1 MERLASVIWKELIH
15 DMKAVS
21 GSVSPED
28 STESF
33 NRLGTLSIVSAVGNI
48 GYVRAQLINNL
59 VGILKLLWRKI
70 GVIAVSYTHL
80 DVYKRQRLPE
90 RSGWPFSF
98 LFAALRSL

>member
-70 GVIAVSYTHL
+70 GLIENPVIL
-80 DVYKRQRLPE
+80 
-90 RSGWPFSF
+90 FSEF
-98 LFAALRSL
+98 VFVTKNFHG

>member
-15 DMKAVS
+15 DMKAVY

-70 GVIAVSYTHL
+70 GVIENPVIL
-80 DVYKRQRLPE
+80 
-90 RSGWPFSF
+90 FSEF
-98 LFAALRSL
+98 VFVTKNFHG

>member
-70 GVIAVSYTHL
+70 GVIENPVILLSEFVFVTKNFH
-80 DVYKRQRLPE
+80 
-90 RSGWPFSF
+90 G
-98 LFAALRSL
+98 

>member
-21 GSVSPED
+21 GSVSRED

-70 GVIAVSYTHL
+70 GVIENPVIL
-80 DVYKRQRLPE
+80 
-90 RSGWPFSF
+90 FSEF
-98 LFAALRSL
+98 VFVTKNFHG

>member
-70 GVIAVSYTHL
+70 GVIENPVIL
-80 DVYKRQRLPE
+80 
-90 RSGWPFSF
+90 FSV
-98 LFAALRSL
+98 LMIVAEKINGRI